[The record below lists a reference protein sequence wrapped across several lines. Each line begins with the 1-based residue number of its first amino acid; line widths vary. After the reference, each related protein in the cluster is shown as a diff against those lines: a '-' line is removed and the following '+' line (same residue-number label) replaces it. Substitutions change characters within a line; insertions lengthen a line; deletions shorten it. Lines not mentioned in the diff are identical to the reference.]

1 MQIKSIEDLQQEVEA
16 YISQYKEGYF
26 PPMSLI
32 VRMTEE
38 LGELA
43 REVNHSFGEKQ
54 KKQNEDQSSIELELG
69 DILFVMI
76 CMANSLGINLQEAHD
91 KVMEKYRTRD
101 ENRWTKK

>member
-69 DILFVMI
+69 DMLFVMI

-91 KVMEKYRTRD
+91 KVMEKYRIRD